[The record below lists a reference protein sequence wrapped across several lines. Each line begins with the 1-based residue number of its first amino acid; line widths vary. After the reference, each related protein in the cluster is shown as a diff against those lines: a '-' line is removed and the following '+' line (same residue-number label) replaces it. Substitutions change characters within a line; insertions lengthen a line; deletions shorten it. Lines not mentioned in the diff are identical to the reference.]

1 MAYASLTLYRGDD
14 VTLGVTVL
22 TSSGTAYNLS
32 GCALALTVRQ
42 NTYFSPVLL
51 QKTVTQHLSGD
62 IGQSQFTLVP
72 GDTNSID
79 DNAHYHDVKLTSAAG
94 LITTLQYG
102 PFYAIPK

>member
-1 MAYASLTLYRGDD
+1 MPYASLTLYRGDD

-32 GCALALTVRQ
+32 GCALDLNARQ
-42 NTYFSPVLL
+42 NTYFSTLL
-51 QKTVTQHLSGD
+51 FNKHVTQHLSGD

-72 GDTNSID
+72 ADTNGID
-79 DNAHYHDVKLTSAAG
+79 DSTHYHDVKLTSAAG

-102 PFYAIPK
+102 PFYVIPK